1 MPASAIEQKA
11 LSLLRTFENAG
22 KSVSR
27 ITIEGKKIELVL
39 ATEQTPDE
47 YAGIDMRYHS
57 SKQQTLVTCTQVR
70 LIRTENGI
78 WFCRSAKPL

>member
-1 MPASAIEQKA
+1 MSASAIERKA

-47 YAGIDMRYHS
+47 YAGIDMRYD
-57 SKQQTLVTCTQVR
+57 K
-70 LIRTENGI
+70 
-78 WFCRSAKPL
+78 A

>member
-1 MPASAIEQKA
+1 MDEAKEAISARTFVFVGVREMSAYAIEQKA

-47 YAGIDMRYHS
+47 YAGIDMRYD
-57 SKQQTLVTCTQVR
+57 K
-70 LIRTENGI
+70 
-78 WFCRSAKPL
+78 A

>member
-1 MPASAIEQKA
+1 MDEAKEAISARTFVFGGVREMSASAIEQKA

-47 YAGIDMRYHS
+47 YAGIDMRYD
-57 SKQQTLVTCTQVR
+57 K
-70 LIRTENGI
+70 
-78 WFCRSAKPL
+78 A

>member
-47 YAGIDMRYHS
+47 YAGIDMRYD
-57 SKQQTLVTCTQVR
+57 K
-70 LIRTENGI
+70 
-78 WFCRSAKPL
+78 A